1 VFEISAYVSDFLLL
15 FDATLDE
22 LNRLLFWIISPQYDV
37 EAFDLKI
44 RFIFA
49 LIPNYSLILFT
60 SPSTMS

>member
-1 VFEISAYVSDFLLL
+1 MFEIRAYVSDFLLL

-49 LIPNYSLILFT
+49 LIPNHSLILFT
-60 SPSTMS
+60 SPSTIS